1 MSQELLWLLVL
12 PLVWW
17 IGWSMAF
24 RWMKI
29 RLLVELN
36 QLKKETAEAQKL
48 VQSLQKTQEG
58 WLQRESRL
66 AMDRSLQ
73 SLRPKEQGK

>member
-1 MSQELLWLLVL
+1 
-12 PLVWW
+12 
-17 IGWSMAF
+17 
-24 RWMKI
+24 MKI

-48 VQSLQKTQEG
+48 VQGLQKTQEG

-73 SLRPKEQGK
+73 SLRPIEQEK

>member
-1 MSQELLWLLVL
+1 MAKELLWLLFL
-12 PLVWW
+12 PVVWL

-29 RLLVELN
+29 RLLVQLN
-36 QLKKETAEAQKL
+36 QLKKETAEAHQL
-48 VQSLQKTQEG
+48 VQDLQKAQEG

-66 AMDRSLQ
+66 AMERSLQ
-73 SLRPKEQGK
+73 SLRQQEQGK